1 MFVVSIKMAC
11 FLVFFFS
18 VTVKSRVLMS
28 IDPGDHC
35 DDFRSVPWE
44 NAMLCPMSESS
55 GDANEKLPD
64 PGVDLLGGANIPAG
78 GKTSPDM
85 LVVMVVSASF
95 DNNSDTLSVFGD
107 KHRYHS
113 VVPDVRMISKETLKR
128 GILQKLSTEME
139 VS

>member
-1 MFVVSIKMAC
+1 
-11 FLVFFFS
+11 
-18 VTVKSRVLMS
+18 MS